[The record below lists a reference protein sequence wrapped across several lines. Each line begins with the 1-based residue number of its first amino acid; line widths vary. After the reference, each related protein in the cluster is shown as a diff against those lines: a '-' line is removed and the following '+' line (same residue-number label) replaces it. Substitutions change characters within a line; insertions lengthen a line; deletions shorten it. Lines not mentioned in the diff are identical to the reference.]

1 MPKKV
6 DVKRPKPQEAEN
18 VNLYGQIPY
27 YVLSK
32 MPNITSFYA
41 LIQGKSRNE
50 KGYCYAGTQYFADFF
65 GVPILTIKR
74 WRKTLIEQGF
84 IEIVKGYNR
93 AKNETLGVKVVN
105 KITSSKDDTSN
116 KDDTSSKDD
125 TSIKDVTTTSIKDVT
140 STSIK
145 DDTLVSTVSKY
156 SKDNN
161 IYANDICV
169 NASCDDVQNNN
180 AQNAKEAPAQK
191 EASDTL
197 ELLFAEWYSSYP
209 RKKGKQGAKKAF
221 LKIMKLT
228 GRAEREAFGDY
239 AGKSCTDKVAMMK
252 QVATRQARETEP
264 QYIPYPSTWLNG
276 YRWQDSTDTAPTAN
290 STEGY
295 SKAYAD
301 EFGV

>member
-6 DVKRPKPQEAEN
+6 DAKRPKPQEAEN

-93 AKNETLGVKVVN
+93 AKNETLGIKVVN

-116 KDDTSSKDD
+116 KDD

-161 IYANDICV
+161 ICANDICT
-169 NASCDDVQNNN
+169 NDSLKNL
-180 AQNAKEAPAQK
+180 EGQK
-191 EASDTL
+191 EDALQD
-197 ELLFAEWYSSYP
+197 LFNDFWGTYP
-209 RKKGKQGAKKAF
+209 RKQNKKQALARFKAVMKLKGK
-221 LKIMKLT
+221 
-228 GRAEREAFGDY
+228 AEREAFGDY
-239 AGKSCTDKVAMMK
+239 AGKTPAEKVAMMI
-252 QVATRQARETEP
+252 QAFSNQFEGKEVE
-264 QYIPYPSTWLNG
+264 YIPHASTWLNG
-276 YRWQDSTDTAPTAN
+276 YRWSDELKPASAVVHQN
-290 STEGY
+290 KQGGY
-295 SKAYAD
+295 SEAYAD